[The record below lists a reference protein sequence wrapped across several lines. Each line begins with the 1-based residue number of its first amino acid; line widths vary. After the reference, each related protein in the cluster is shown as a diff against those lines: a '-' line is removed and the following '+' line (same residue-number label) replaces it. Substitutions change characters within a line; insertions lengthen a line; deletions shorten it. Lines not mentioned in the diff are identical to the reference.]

1 MNNEKLHTQAIIT
14 LVLGILSLVLLLF
27 GWSSIVGLG
36 CGIAALI
43 LGSKVKKASENK
55 EGLGNAGYICGLI
68 GTILSGLEM
77 IIIIIVLFFFGATFN
92 FIKNQQPD
100 IKEANK
106 LIDTIKDYADEYEEK
121 ENKKEEVDDS
131 TTTTTTASV
140 NSNSNSNDNSAE
152 ISNLKEQLQAKQN
165 ELASKK
171 DKVVELQQKI
181 SSVIAS
187 GDSSQVSS
195 IQSEIKDLNSE
206 IFELGKE
213 ISDIQSKIS
222 SLQ

>member
-43 LGSKVKKASENK
+43 LGSKVKKVSENK

-68 GTILSGLEM
+68 GTILSAIEM
-77 IIIIIVLFFFGATFN
+77 IILIIVLFFFGATFN

-100 IKEANK
+100 MNEAK
-106 LIDTIKDYADEYEEK
+106 KIIDTIKDYADEYEEK
-121 ENKKEEVDDS
+121 ESNKEELDDS
-131 TTTTTTASV
+131 TTTTTAAV
-140 NSNSNSNDNSAE
+140 NSNSNNNSAE
-152 ISNLKEQLQAKQN
+152 INSLKELLQAKQN

-171 DKVVELQQKI
+171 DKIVELQQKI

-195 IQSEIKDLNSE
+195 IQSEIRALNSE
-206 IFELGKE
+206 IMELGQE
-213 ISDIQSKIS
+213 ISSIQSKLS